1 MLKSIQNFFLNL
13 VDIIL
18 PLRSDFAIV
27 KNLDEKSIANLPKA
41 PPVEKLDWI
50 SPLWNYRDKKVK
62 AIVWE
67 LKYKENT
74 RALDFIGKIIFEEI
88 IALMS
93 DIILFDAEAEFVL
106 IPIPI
111 SSERRALRGFNQS
124 EYIAKAILE
133 HDIGRKLLYAP
144 QWLLKTK
151 ETESQSHTRVREE
164 RMKNLSGCFEANP
177 NVASKYIFL
186 IDDVVTTG
194 STLSEA
200 RTKLLSAGAREV
212 FAFTIAH

>member
-151 ETESQSHTRVREE
+151 ETESQSHTRVRE
-164 RMKNLSGCFEANP
+164 RRYCWNS
-177 NVASKYIFL
+177 
-186 IDDVVTTG
+186 
-194 STLSEA
+194 
-200 RTKLLSAGAREV
+200 
-212 FAFTIAH
+212 

>member
-1 MLKSIQNFFLNL
+1 MPRTLPFFFGLNRAERL
-13 VDIIL
+13 T
-18 PLRSDFAIV
+18 R
-27 KNLDEKSIANLPKA
+27 LDRL
-41 PPVEKLDWI
+41 
-50 SPLWNYRDKKVK
+50 DKKFK

-93 DIILFDAEAEFVL
+93 DIILFDAVAEFVL

-133 HDIGRKLLYAP
+133 HDIGRKLLY
-144 QWLLKTK
+144 
-151 ETESQSHTRVREE
+151 
-164 RMKNLSGCFEANP
+164 
-177 NVASKYIFL
+177 
-186 IDDVVTTG
+186 
-194 STLSEA
+194 
-200 RTKLLSAGAREV
+200 
-212 FAFTIAH
+212 